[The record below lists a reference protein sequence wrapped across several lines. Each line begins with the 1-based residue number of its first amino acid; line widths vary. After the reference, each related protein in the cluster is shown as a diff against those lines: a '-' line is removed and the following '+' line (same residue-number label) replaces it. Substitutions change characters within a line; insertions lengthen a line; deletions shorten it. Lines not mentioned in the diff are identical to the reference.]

1 MKYINK
7 KRFKGLN
14 LKKGGIIYLLRKN
27 IKIKRFSNKLNYT
40 KLKPFKIIEK
50 LELIMFKLKLLSY
63 IRIYLVFYILLLE
76 KVFKNVK

>member
-7 KRFKGLN
+7 KRFKRLN
-14 LKKGGIIYLLRKN
+14 LKKEGIIYLLRKN

-50 LELIMFKLKLLSY
+50 LELIMFKLKLLLY
-63 IRIYLVFYILLLE
+63 IRIYLVFHILLLE
-76 KVFKNVK
+76 KVFKNIK